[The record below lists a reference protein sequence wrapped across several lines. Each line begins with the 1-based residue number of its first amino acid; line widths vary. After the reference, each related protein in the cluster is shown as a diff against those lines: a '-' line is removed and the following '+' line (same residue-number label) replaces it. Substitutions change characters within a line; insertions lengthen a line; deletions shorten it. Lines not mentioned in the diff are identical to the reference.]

1 MESSRRIKLKG
12 LLICAIWMILHT
24 RTHPSMH
31 AENTEPKK
39 AFQGLKKVSEIWK
52 KGFFCKYC
60 SKFDGALH
68 RYGLHVLCAP
78 THGWLRCGVR
88 LTLEKKWC
96 TIKLRIIVLRELIE
110 TNNTNENEFR
120 LRQFQ
125 RRSKAFKEL
134 S

>member
-1 MESSRRIKLKG
+1 MESSRGIKLKG

-24 RTHPSMH
+24 CTHPSTR

-39 AFQGLKKVSEIWK
+39 VLSGPQKGLTNLE
-52 KGFFCKYC
+52 KGFFCKYR

-68 RYGLHVLCAP
+68 LYCLHVQCAP
-78 THGWLRCGVR
+78 THGCLQWGVR
-88 LTLEKKWC
+88 LTQEKKRC
-96 TIKLRIIVLRELIE
+96 TKKVKIIVPRELIE

-120 LRQFQ
+120 LRRFQ
-125 RRSKAFKEL
+125 RRWKAFKEL